1 MGWGVGL
8 GEGEEP
14 RGWAIT
20 IQDYA
25 SQRDPHQRSDR
36 STRYTQEEGTV
47 LASSSKWSYIKVMPY
62 GSGRHHIGYVFA
74 VCLVF
79 VLARLSHLPPHIMLA
94 LFLPLVRAPSRAAQL
109 QRTFG

>member
-47 LASSSKWSYIKVMPY
+47 LASSSKLSYIKVMPY

-74 VCLVF
+74 VCLF
-79 VLARLSHLPPHIMLA
+79 VLARFLSPPAHNVGAFFASRL
-94 LFLPLVRAPSRAAQL
+94 RAPSRAAQL

>member
-1 MGWGVGL
+1 M

-47 LASSSKWSYIKVMPY
+47 LASSSKLSYIKVMPY

-79 VLARLSHLPPHIMLA
+79 VLARLSSPPAHNVGAFSSASASAEPRGPTTAYFRVL
-94 LFLPLVRAPSRAAQL
+94 
-109 QRTFG
+109 